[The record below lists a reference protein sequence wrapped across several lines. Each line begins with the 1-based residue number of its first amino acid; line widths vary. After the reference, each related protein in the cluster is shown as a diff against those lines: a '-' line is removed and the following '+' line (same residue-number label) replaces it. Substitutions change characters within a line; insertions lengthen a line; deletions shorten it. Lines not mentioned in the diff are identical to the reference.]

1 MRRELDRISQIADRL
16 SEKSPTGEV
25 SVSDLAKAAGLT
37 DHQAQLYV
45 GLLLQ
50 ERGWVPEALA
60 PPETDK

>member
-1 MRRELDRISQIADRL
+1 MRRELDRIAALAEKLSQ
-16 SEKSPTGEV
+16 ESPTGEV